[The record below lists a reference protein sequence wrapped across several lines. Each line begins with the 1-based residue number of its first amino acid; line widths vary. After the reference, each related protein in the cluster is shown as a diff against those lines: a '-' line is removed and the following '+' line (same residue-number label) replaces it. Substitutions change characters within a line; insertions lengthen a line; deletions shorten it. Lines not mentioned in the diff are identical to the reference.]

1 MEAQALAIVAAA
13 FAAAGA
19 IFRAVKKD
27 VEGALV
33 AAGLALLAIAAV
45 VGNL

>member
-1 MEAQALAIVAAA
+1 MEAEVLAAVAGA
-13 FAAAGA
+13 FATAGA

-33 AAGLALLAIAAV
+33 AGGLALLAFAAAV
-45 VGNL
+45 GKL